1 MTAEQAKK
9 QFDSLKDFK
18 ERYLFWEE
26 NKALIQQSFIDL
38 QSELK
43 LLSDRE
49 LERSMERIKQQGRGA
64 VYHTR
69 NEEEQRDF
77 SRICEINSFIESI
90 EPLPKEEEEKAF
102 VAQFKINEHQKYLEA
117 DKDSI
122 VYSFD
127 TYKREYREKLNKMA
141 LKEEFIHNELKR
153 IKKHLKSCKA
163 LVGKVVIDSIRSKAN
178 EGYEVDY
185 KKLYEY
191 GIYPHT
197 DFYKLALIISPTQ
210 YSIFLENEKRNL
222 GTTTQTVASET
233 RTIDKGF
240 DSTYSNE
247 QLEQLHDLLINANYL
262 DRKTDVCHFVNAFN
276 GQVLEER
283 FKPLKWVK
291 IVYGAVLLITL
302 FDTDRKDLK
311 VWKNA
316 KRLFSA
322 GNANSLKNAFKGT
335 DLHETYKTR
344 METLIKSL
352 Q

>member
-18 ERYLFWEE
+18 ERFLFWEE
-26 NKALIQQSFIDL
+26 NKALIQQSFID
-38 QSELK
+38 ELK

-122 VYSFD
+122 IYSFD
-127 TYKREYREKLNKMA
+127 TYKREYWEKLNKMT
-141 LKEEFIHNELKR
+141 LKDEFIHDELKR
-153 IKKHLKSCKA
+153 IDDYLKSCKA
-163 LVGKVVIDSIRSKAN
+163 LVGEVVIDSIRSKAN
-178 EGYEVDY
+178 EGYKVDY
-185 KKLYEY
+185 KKWYENCEDS
-191 GIYPHT
+191 ITH
-197 DFYKLALIISPTQ
+197 FYKLALIISPTQ

-240 DSTYSNE
+240 DYSNE
-247 QLEQLHDLLINANYL
+247 PIKAPLKQTIESKKKVHGSTMNKYDNYLKYALYCLDLIN
-262 DRKTDVCHFVNAFN
+262 
-276 GQVLEER
+276 GEG
-283 FKPLKWVK
+283 LKK
-291 IVYGAVLLITL
+291 QQAKARTA
-302 FDTDRKDLK
+302 KDLYI
-311 VWKNA
+311 
-316 KRLFSA
+316 
-322 GNANSLKNAFKGT
+322 SLKTVNRALAT
-335 DLHETYKTR
+335 HS
-344 METLIKSL
+344 SL
-352 Q
+352 FQKDK